1 MLGAH
6 TNFDDLALCKA
17 SMTESINMYSSVYV
31 KSKFQQTRHNLKIL
45 NPADHFLL
53 CLLNSHFI
61 HTAQCTAYM

>member
-1 MLGAH
+1 MLGAQ

-31 KSKFQQTRHNLKIL
+31 KSKFQQTRHNLKTL

-53 CLLNSHFI
+53 CFLNSHFI
-61 HTAQCTAYM
+61 HTVQFM